1 MIWSISESK
10 AFRRCQ
16 RQWYFKH
23 CVANANATKN
33 PLRRRAYVLSKL
45 QSISGWRGTLVDTVI
60 STVLIPALNRKQTTT
75 LQQLKARARVLF
87 DAQLQ
92 CAREH
97 RLHEPDFSLK
107 DTGENFAAFH
117 CMEYDREIP
126 DAEIVRA
133 WDEVDRA
140 LSSLFNLDQVRT
152 ALKTAK
158 YLVAQR
164 ALTVA
169 HSGVTVR
176 AVPDVIAF
184 YDASP
189 PAIIDWKVHVFG
201 LHEAW
206 LQLGTYALA
215 LAEGKP
221 HKDFPVMGQW
231 KPDDIRLMEVQL
243 LNGVVREHRV
253 EVDRLADIHD
263 YIAHSVNEI
272 LLVTEGRDNADMR
285 PEDFGVTRDPDHC
298 RRCPF
303 RSICWEDVS
312 ARTRNERFPG
322 HEPERLECGVPPVS
336 TPGSQDGS
344 DGILPESASVGA
356 QGQLWPSDSGHDH

>member
-1 MIWSISESK
+1 MIWSISEGKS
-10 AFRRCQ
+10 FRRCQ

-23 CVANANATKN
+23 CVANANAIKN
-33 PLRRRAYVLSKL
+33 PIRRRAYLLSKL

-60 STVLIPALNRKQTTT
+60 STVLIPALNRKHTAT
-75 LQQLKARARVLF
+75 LQQLKARARSLF

-97 RLHEPDFSLK
+97 RLFEPGFSIK
-107 DTGENFAAFH
+107 AVGDDFAAFH
-117 CMEYDREIP
+117 CMEYDRQIP
-126 DAEIVRA
+126 EAEVVRA

-140 LSSLFNLDQVRT
+140 ISSLFSLDQVRT
-152 ALKTAK
+152 ALKTAR

-164 ALTVA
+164 ALTVS

-184 YDASP
+184 YDAAP

-201 LHEAW
+201 LQEAW

-221 HKDFPVMGQW
+221 HKDFPATSQHW
-231 KPDDIRLMEVQL
+231 KPEDIRLMEVQL
-243 LNGVVREHRV
+243 LNGVVREHHV
-253 EVDRLADIHD
+253 EAEQLADIHD

-272 LLVTEGRDNADMR
+272 LLVTEDRDNADMS
-285 PEDFGVTRDPDHC
+285 PEDFGVTRDSDLC

-303 RSICWEDVS
+303 RSICWEDAS
-312 ARTRNERFPG
+312 AR
-322 HEPERLECGVPPVS
+322 
-336 TPGSQDGS
+336 
-344 DGILPESASVGA
+344 A
-356 QGQLWPSDSGHDH
+356 